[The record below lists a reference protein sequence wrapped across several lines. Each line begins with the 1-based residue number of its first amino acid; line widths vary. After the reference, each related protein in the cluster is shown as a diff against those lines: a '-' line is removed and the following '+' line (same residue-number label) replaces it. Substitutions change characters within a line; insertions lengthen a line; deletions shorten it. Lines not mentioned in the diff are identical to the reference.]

1 MAGGS
6 VITWRTTPTEKKPEN
21 WRERRRREFEEAVFN
36 GDLLKRIQTGTEHQD
51 ERHVNVNGSYL
62 MDRCLREYDPAQPN
76 KPAVAS
82 RFYGSD
88 ISELM
93 ENTLLDGVDEVLA
106 WLDDKNDRKTLCLT
120 SEPQDGPVGES
131 IVYDGKS
138 IRHTETDTLQVV
150 LAKGG
155 GPYNPYGFHLVT
167 AYPAIPTPVLF
178 RDGPSASMKK
188 TGKDLT
194 IALHNSQTYRDA
206 TIDGKKRLDAMAGT
220 RYKQD
225 DYGKMAARVL
235 QASNIAAKKERKAAR
250 SIPGE

>member
-6 VITWRTTPTEKKPEN
+6 TITWRTTPPGKKPEN
-21 WRERRRREFEEAVFN
+21 WRERRRREFEEAVFS

-51 ERHVNVNGSYL
+51 EKHVNVNGSYL
-62 MDRCLREYDPAQPN
+62 VDRCLTEYDPAHPD

-82 RFYGSD
+82 RFYGRD
-88 ISELM
+88 ISELL

-106 WLDDKNDRKTLCLT
+106 WLDDKKARKPLCLT

-131 IVYDGKS
+131 IIHDGKS
-138 IRHTETDTLQVV
+138 IRHAETDTLQVV

-167 AYPAIPTPVLF
+167 AYPAVSAPVLF
-178 RDGPSASMKK
+178 RGGPSASMKK

-194 IALHNSQTYRDA
+194 IALHNSRTYRDA
-206 TIDGKKRLDAMAGT
+206 AIGEKKRLDAMAGT

-235 QASNIAAKKERKAAR
+235 QASNIAAKQRQKAAK
-250 SIPGE
+250 STPGE